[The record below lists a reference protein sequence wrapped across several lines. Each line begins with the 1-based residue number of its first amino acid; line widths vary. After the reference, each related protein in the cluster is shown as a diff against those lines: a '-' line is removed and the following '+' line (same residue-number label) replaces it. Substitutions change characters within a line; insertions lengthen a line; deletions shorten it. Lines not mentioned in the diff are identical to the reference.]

1 MKKNLLYFF
10 LCLILMLVLCISVS
24 ADTTSGDYKYRE
36 LDDGTIMITEYNG
49 TDTDLVL
56 PETLDGFTVST
67 IDNYFSLSDPM
78 KELTSLTI
86 PDTLTIIEPD
96 ALRFTP
102 KLTEIHVSKNHP
114 TLAFI
119 DGVLYNK
126 EHKSILRYLQANTA
140 ETFDIPDG
148 IKLVEEGAF
157 FRSQLVTVNI
167 PGSVEQIDREGFNQ
181 CDQLKEF
188 NMSEGLKTIGRAVIF
203 NCSSL
208 EEITFPSTVSDVG
221 ENNCT
226 ACDNLKEIRVDPAN
240 PVFEVIDGALINK
253 RDGLLIAYPRQREAE
268 VCTIPEGV
276 KRIGDNAF
284 HLNKF
289 IKEIHF
295 PDTLVSLGGHAFA
308 YCDNLTEIIMPD
320 SVTEMENN
328 VFDACYNV
336 HTLHISS
343 GLTSI
348 KNNFSGLAI
357 TEVDIPDTVT
367 EINGSFSNLN
377 NVTSIIVPSGV
388 TKIGSNSFYYC
399 KNLSS
404 LTIPASVT
412 EIGNIKYIFQNNAE
426 DFTVK
431 VEAGSYAEQYCK
443 DNQVKYEVI
452 DGESAAAPEDDDPFS
467 WLNND

>member
-10 LCLILMLVLCISVS
+10 LCLILMLVLCISAS

-36 LDDGTIMITEYNG
+36 LDDGTIMIMEYNG

-56 PETLDGFTVST
+56 PETLDGYSVST
-67 IDNYFSLSDPM
+67 IYHHFSNAESV

-86 PDTLTIIEPD
+86 PDTLTAIQPG
-96 ALRFTP
+96 AFTFTP
-102 KLTEIHVSKNHP
+102 KLTEIHVSKDHP

-126 EHKSILRYLQANTA
+126 EHKSIIRYLQTNTA

-148 IKLVEEGAF
+148 IKLIEEDAF

-181 CDQLKEF
+181 CDQLKEL
-188 NMSEGLKTIGRAVIF
+188 NMAEGLKTIGKAVIF

-208 EEITFPSTVSDVG
+208 EEITFPSTVTEVD
-221 ENNCT
+221 EYNCT

-240 PVFEVIDGALINK
+240 PVLEVIDGALINK
-253 RDGLLIAYPRQREAE
+253 RDGLLIAHPHQREAE

-276 KRIGDNAF
+276 KRIGPHAF
-284 HLNKF
+284 DSNKF
-289 IKEIHF
+289 IKEVHF
-295 PDTLVSLGGHAFA
+295 PDTLISLGEFAFA
-308 YCDNLTEIIMPD
+308 YCDNLAEIIMPD
-320 SVTEMENN
+320 SVTEMDIS
-328 VFDACYNV
+328 VFNSCRNV

-343 GLTSI
+343 GLNKI
-348 KNNFSGLAI
+348 KTNFSFLPI
-357 TEVDIPDTVT
+357 TELNIPDTVT
-367 EINGSFSNLN
+367 EIYNSFNYLK
-377 NVTSIIVPSGV
+377 NVTNIIVPSGV
-388 TKIGSNSFYYC
+388 TKIGNNSFYSC
-399 KNLSS
+399 ENLSS

-412 EIGNIKYIFQNNAE
+412 EIGEIRYMFHDNAE
-426 DFTVK
+426 DFTIK

-452 DGESAAAPEDDDPFS
+452 DGESAATPEDDDPFS